1 MYAFNTIDVKSF
13 GTLLFIYFLFYHV
26 TAVEYDLEE
35 KFRQENF
42 EIDLPET
49 GVASA
54 GRLYFH
60 GYRTKEKN
68 ISFYLK
74 VSDIYGIVFTL
85 EHMRLQDNCDNYIEF
100 TNLRMT
106 NRFCRST
113 LLKNR
118 ETDSL
123 IVLDTPV
130 TLNIFKKPQ
139 APYPKFDFGYTVI
152 KKGNCDNSTF
162 RCESGYCIWEY
173 LVCNGHNNCG
183 DDSDEINMHTKEICP
198 PARSVAWDMRSILIL
213 LAVILIPIS
222 MLALCI
228 IIACSAK
235 YSLS

>member
-1 MYAFNTIDVKSF
+1 MNAFNTMDVKSF
-13 GTLLFIYFLFYHV
+13 GILLSTFLLFYYV
-26 TAVEYDLEE
+26 TAAEYDLKE
-35 KFRQENF
+35 KLQQGNF
-42 EIDLPET
+42 EIDLPEN

-54 GRLYFH
+54 GRLYFNGFH
-60 GYRTKEKN
+60 KTEN
-68 ISFYLK
+68 NASFYLK
-74 VSDIYGIVFTL
+74 VSNEYGIVFNL

-139 APYPKFDFGYTVI
+139 APSPKFDFAYTVI
-152 KKGNCDNSTF
+152 QKGNCDNTTF
-162 RCESGYCIWEY
+162 RCDSGYCISEY
-173 LVCNGHNNCG
+173 LVCNGYNNCG
-183 DDSDEINMHTKEICP
+183 DYSDEIDAETKEICP
-198 PARSVAWDMRSILIL
+198 PARYVAWDMRSILIL